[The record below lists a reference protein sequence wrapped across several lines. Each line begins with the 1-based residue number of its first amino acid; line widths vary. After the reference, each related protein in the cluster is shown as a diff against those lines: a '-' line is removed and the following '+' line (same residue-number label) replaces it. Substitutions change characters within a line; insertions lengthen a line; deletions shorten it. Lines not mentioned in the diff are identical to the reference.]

1 MLIFALLLAEVAT
14 FCKVVRRIVK
24 ILYRLST
31 YINVYMQYYSTLHN
45 LGNEIAN
52 LQFLVLQSDHSLQY
66 NLIGS
71 TDVIVSV

>member
-1 MLIFALLLAEVAT
+1 
-14 FCKVVRRIVK
+14 
-24 ILYRLST
+24 
-31 YINVYMQYYSTLHN
+31 MQYYSTLHN